1 MFFSKLAQQFERLS
15 EQLAPVPTDP
25 AHRFKKAVQSGDT
38 NFAISL
44 LSPTPPPLADGTVC
58 SPLDPLSTVLDKQK
72 GSFAIHCAAE
82 YSQISIVQSL
92 ISEFGVS
99 PEQFDAQGNTPLHYA
114 CSSAHPAALDLVK
127 LFVIEYKVS
136 PTVKNAMGQTPYDVS
151 KQDRIRQYL
160 LPIQLQKE
168 TQECLD
174 NGGQGLPPG
183 IDLGGLSINRHL
195 PPPPMAPT
203 MGSVPPTIASIGKYA
218 VPSYGMNTPNDMT
231 PPVQQPFQ
239 QAMHNPQQ
247 LNSSPNMPN
256 YMNSN
261 SALNQTSNTFPD
273 PSNSPESAFSNPIN
287 ESSLTNT
294 NNSMPVASVDHTHES
309 PLATTP
315 ATVADSKPIN
325 ISATDT
331 DVNSIATTGLR
342 TDTIANNPIMPTT
355 KDTNTV
361 SQAKSTTE
369 QSVAPDGNSTTFTLN
384 SGYARRGFST
394 AAVLP
399 SSAKYR
405 PDGFHSSSSDVSLQQ
420 KYGHDASVTGPPSGQ
435 YTLQNI
441 GPPPSGVASTG
452 IANSGYNSGPP
463 IANQYSA
470 YASSGYGRPRYPTY
484 DAVSNTVG
492 TVQGYNSYSQPTMQ
506 TTQYNIYTP
515 ANSQANHYQYMG
527 SDQNQYH
534 QYAQD
539 TGYAHNQY
547 SYAAHG
553 QNSTAGIS
561 NDSNQQQQMQY
572 NYNTQQDNMQ
582 NDGMEYVQPHQ
593 SYNHTLNHVSTSTDS
608 SAIQNQ
614 KEPSP
619 EQTTAP
625 SSAQMEPSPAKTTE
639 LAPAQATK
647 PVTVQSSPA
656 SASHLFSSPPSTGS
670 AMSSSFENSNLVAV
684 ESTKRESSVT
694 SASDLFSSPS
704 SVEEPLATEKIE
716 ETSTVENVIVSSN
729 ENEDPSERNFSK
741 DGTDDDDDL
750 LPPPTLSTELP
761 TTNNDTSDDIDEL
774 PPPPMIDISLS

>member
-38 NFAISL
+38 NFAMSL

-58 SPLDPLSTVLDKQK
+58 SPLDPLSTILDKQK

-82 YSQISIVQSL
+82 YSQIPIVQSL
-92 ISEFGVS
+92 ISQFGVS

-114 CSSAHPAALDLVK
+114 CSSTHPAALDLVK
-127 LFVIEYKVS
+127 LFVIEYNVS
-136 PTVKNAMGQTPYDVS
+136 VTVKNAMGQTPYDVS

-160 LPIQLQKE
+160 LPIQLQRE

-203 MGSVPPTIASIGKYA
+203 MGSVPPTVASIGKYA
-218 VPSYGMNTPNDMT
+218 VPSYGMNTPTDMT
-231 PPVQQPFQ
+231 PPMEQPFHQ
-239 QAMHNPQQ
+239 PMHNPQQ

-256 YMNSN
+256 YMNS
-261 SALNQTSNTFPD
+261 SSGLNQTSNTFPH
-273 PSNSPESAFSNPIN
+273 PSNSTEAASSAPIN
-287 ESSLTNT
+287 ESSSTTTNT
-294 NNSMPVASVDHTHES
+294 PMPVASVNHTDQS
-309 PLATTP
+309 PPTTT

-325 ISATDT
+325 NLVTDT
-331 DVNSIATTGLR
+331 GVNSIATTGLC
-342 TDTIANNPIMPTT
+342 TDTSTNNPTMTPA
-355 KDTNTV
+355 KDIRAD
-361 SQAKSTTE
+361 SQAKSPPE
-369 QSVAPDGNSTTFTLN
+369 QPVASDGNNTTSTLN

-399 SSAKYR
+399 SNAKYR

-435 YTLQNI
+435 HRLQNI
-441 GPPPSGVASTG
+441 GPPPSGLATTST
-452 IANSGYNSGPP
+452 ANSGYNSGAA

-470 YASSGYGRPRYPTY
+470 YASSGYSRSRYPTY

-492 TVQGYNSYSQPTMQ
+492 TVPGYNSYSQPTMP
-506 TTQYNIYTP
+506 TPQYNIYTP
-515 ANSQANHYQYMG
+515 TNSQANQYPYPNVNNQYMG

-539 TGYAHNQY
+539 TGFAHNQNSY
-547 SYAAHG
+547 SAYG
-553 QNSTAGIS
+553 QNSTPGIG
-561 NDSNQQQQMQY
+561 NDSNQQQYQQQQMQY
-572 NYNTQQDNMQ
+572 NNNTQQDNMQ
-582 NDGMEYVQPHQ
+582 FNA
-593 SYNHTLNHVSTSTDS
+593 TSTDP
-608 SAIQNQ
+608 SAIQNPT
-614 KEPSP
+614 EPSP
-619 EQTTAP
+619 EQTTEP
-625 SSAQMEPSPAKTTE
+625 SSTQVEPSPAQTID
-639 LAPAQATK
+639 LAPTQASE
-647 PVTVQSSPA
+647 PVTAQSFENMSSPA
-656 SASHLFSSPPSTGS
+656 SASHLFSSPPSTDS
-670 AMSSSFENSNLVAV
+670 VMSNSFENSNLVAV
-684 ESTKRESSVT
+684 ESTKRESSIA

-704 SVEEPLATEKIE
+704 SVEQPIATEKTE
-716 ETSTVENVIVSSN
+716 KTSTVENVIVSSN
-729 ENEDPSERNFSK
+729 ENEDPSGRSISK
-741 DGTDDDDDL
+741 DGADDDDDL
-750 LPPPTLSTELP
+750 LPPPTLSAELP